1 MRLRVLQAVAL
12 AAACLGAAAAPP
24 DARPARSLADL
35 DDAFAASARDLVRR
49 AQAADAQPL
58 AAIVA
63 DWALPSEPGRQM
75 IVTIPTRL
83 EKPAGIDSPETTS
96 IWDDFCAARRAR
108 AAGLFEHA
116 AFAAGAHDRRPTRDE
131 LATRTG
137 ADRPPLEQQSC
148 EAVRLLFLT
157 LRDDPGHER
166 ARAALGWVRRG
177 DAWATP
183 EAARHLDRGEA
194 FDPAF
199 GWMPV
204 SRLTRYQAGER
215 SDAGRWITAAED
227 DAKQRDVKHGRE
239 LHSDHWDIV
248 ATTPLATAAAVAAE
262 LETTRAVWRQV
273 FGGFA
278 WEPADLE
285 RRIAG
290 RVRSMPRTPHAA
302 ILCADRG
309 QYQAEL
315 GGLEPRIAAT
325 EGIYWM
331 PTKTVWFHAG
341 GHDGPSPDPVT
352 VHHEATHQLF
362 AEARPELDRVR
373 HLAGERCGF
382 WAIEAAACYMESLR
396 PTPFGWTVGGRD
408 VGRVPKAREL
418 LAAGPVVPLDQLC
431 RLGRHDFQADERL
444 QDRYAQVAGLADF
457 FMNGDD
463 GRYRESFVEY
473 LVRVYSGTAD
483 PDTLARLCK
492 RSYAELDDAC
502 RRHLLE

>member
-1 MRLRVLQAVAL
+1 MSPRVAL
-12 AAACLGAAAAPP
+12 VVAVVAVCLSAAAPP
-24 DARPARSLADL
+24 GGRPARSLAAL
-35 DDAFAASARDLVRR
+35 DDAFAASVRDLVRR
-49 AQAADAQPL
+49 AKAADAEPL
-58 AAIVA
+58 ATTVA
-63 DWALPSEPGRQM
+63 EWSLPGDPDRQLV
-75 IVTIPTRL
+75 VTIPSRL
-83 EKPAGIDSPETTS
+83 EKPAAVNSPETES

-108 AAGLFEHA
+108 AAGLFDHA
-116 AFAAGAHDRRPTRDE
+116 EFAAGAHDRRATRDE
-131 LATRTG
+131 LAAG
-137 ADRPPLEQQSC
+137 PDADRPPLEQRSC

-177 DAWATP
+177 DEWVTP

-194 FDPAF
+194 YDPAF
-199 GWMPV
+199 GWMAA
-204 SRLTRYQAGER
+204 SKLARYRAGER

-227 DAKQRDVKHGRE
+227 DAKTRDVKHGRE
-239 LHSDHWDIV
+239 FHSDHWEVV
-248 ATTPLATAAAVAAE
+248 ATTPLAKAAAVAAE
-262 LETTRAVWRQV
+262 LETTRAAWRQV

-290 RVRSMPRTPHAA
+290 RVRPVARTPHAA

-309 QYQAEL
+309 QYLAEL
-315 GGLEPRIAAT
+315 GRLEPRIAAT
-325 EGIYWM
+325 DGIYWM

-341 GHDGPSPDPVT
+341 GDAPDPVT
-352 VHHEATHQLF
+352 IHHEATHQLF

-382 WAIEAAACYMESLR
+382 WAIEAAACYMETLQPAAS
-396 PTPFGWTVGGRD
+396 GWTVGGRD
-408 VGRVPKAREL
+408 AGRVPAAREL
-418 LAAGPVVPLDQLC
+418 LAAGAFVPLEELC
-431 RLGRHDFQADERL
+431 GLGRRDFQAHERP
-444 QDRYAQVAGLADF
+444 QDLYAQVAGLADF
-457 FMNGDD
+457 FMNGAG

-492 RSYAELDDAC
+492 RPAAELDDAC
-502 RRHLLE
+502 RRHLTK